1 VTPSPAPVGPIA
13 VLVAHCPV
21 CSSSGAPEEAISARE
36 GLGDFLRVGHLH
48 RPAKSPTGIRGNR
61 IDGLRR
67 AAQWLKSSVE
77 RLYEKW
83 SSEGISL
90 L

>member
-1 VTPSPAPVGPIA
+1 MTPGPAPVGPIA

-21 CSSSGAPEEAISARE
+21 SSSSSAPAEVISARE

-48 RPAKSPTGIRGNR
+48 RPAKSPTGNRENR

-67 AAQWLKSSVE
+67 AAQWLKSSCKHFGE
-77 RLYEKW
+77 
-83 SSEGISL
+83 
-90 L
+90 